1 MAMEERSYKDL
12 SGAVWEKDLCAGCGA
27 CVAVCPADALCM
39 SSGTGS
45 DHPRNNGYCKAVN
58 DGVPC
63 GACYAV
69 CPRVQPHAEEMIG
82 TILSMHAARAAFE
95 VRGRQSGGAVT
106 AILVNALEEGLIDA
120 VVTVTAD
127 EWTMLPHSTVITS
140 SEALVTGAGSRYN
153 WWVPLLAA
161 LKEAVVARKYK
172 RIAIVGVPCVVQA
185 VEQMRSSDHDLLR
198 PYARAI
204 RLLIGLFCTE
214 SFDYQRLM
222 EGKLV
227 REFSVEPW
235 QIKKMDVKGGLEIL
249 LKDGNAI
256 TIPLKDLADC
266 VRPGCHACND
276 LTGVDADISAGSIG
290 SPAGCTTLLVRTTTG
305 AGFVQSALDNNRLL
319 LAGEVDTGAIEK
331 LAAIKIRRSHHP

>member
-1 MAMEERSYKDL
+1 MAMEEKSYKDL
-12 SGAVWEKDLCAGCGA
+12 SGAVWEKNLCAGCGA

-39 SSGTGS
+39 DTGAGS

-69 CPRVQPHAEEMIG
+69 CPRVLPHKEETIG
-82 TILSMHAARAAFE
+82 PVLSMHAARAAFE
-95 VRGRQSGGAVT
+95 VAGRQSGGAVT

-127 EWTMLPHSTVITS
+127 KWTMLPRSAVITS
-140 SEALVTGAGSRYN
+140 SEALITGAGSRYN

-161 LKEAVVARKYK
+161 LKEAVVTRKYQ
-172 RIAIVGVPCVVQA
+172 RIAVVGVPCVVQA
-185 VEQMRSSDHDLLR
+185 IGQMRSSDHDLLR
-198 PYARAI
+198 PYGRAI

-214 SFDYQRLM
+214 SFDYQKLM

-227 REFSVEPW
+227 HDLSVEPW
-235 QIKKMDVKGGLEIL
+235 QIKKMDVRGGLEVL

-256 TIPLKDLADC
+256 TIPLRDLADC
-266 VRPGCHACND
+266 VRPGCHVCND
-276 LTGVDADISAGSIG
+276 LTGVDADLSAGSVG
-290 SPAGCTTLLVRTTTG
+290 SPEGCTTLLVRTKTG
-305 AGFVQSALDNNRLL
+305 AGFLQSALDHDRLS

-331 LAAIKIRRSHHP
+331 LASIKIKRSHHP

>member
-1 MAMEERSYKDL
+1 MEERSYKDL
-12 SGAVWEKDLCAGCGA
+12 SAAVWEKGLCAGCGA

-39 SSGTGS
+39 NQGTGT
-45 DHPRNNGYCKAVN
+45 DHPRNNGYCKAVT

-69 CPRVQPHAEEMIG
+69 CPRVHPHAEETIG
-82 TILSMHAARAAFE
+82 PVLSMHAASAAFE
-95 VRGRQSGGAVT
+95 VEGRQSGGAVT

-127 EWTMLPHSTVITS
+127 QWTMLPRSAVITS

-161 LKEAVVARKYK
+161 LKEAVVTRKYQ
-172 RIAIVGVPCVVQA
+172 RIAVVGVPCVVQA
-185 VEQMRSSDHDLLR
+185 VEQMRSSEHDLLR
-198 PYARAI
+198 PFARAI

-214 SFDYQRLM
+214 SFDYQKLM

-227 REFSVEPW
+227 RELSVEPW
-235 QIKKMDVKGGLEIL
+235 QIQKMDVKGALEVL

-256 TIPLKDLADC
+256 TIPLKDIADC

-276 LTGVDADISAGSIG
+276 LTGIGADISAGAVG
-290 SPAGCTTLLVRTTTG
+290 SPAECTTLLVRTKTG
-305 AGFVQSALDNNRLL
+305 AGFLQSAVDHRRLSL
-319 LAGEVDTGAIEK
+319 EGEVDTRAIER
-331 LAAIKIRRSHHP
+331 LAEIKIRRSRHP

>member
-1 MAMEERSYKDL
+1 MEERSYKDL
-12 SGAVWEKDLCAGCGA
+12 SGAVWEKGLCAGCGA

-39 SSGTGS
+39 DQGTGSS
-45 DHPRNNGYCKAVN
+45 DHPRNNGYCKAAN

-69 CPRVQPHAEEMIG
+69 CPRVQPHAEESIG
-82 TILSMHAARAAFE
+82 PVLSMHAARAAFE
-95 VRGRQSGGAVT
+95 IEGRQSGGAVT

-127 EWTMLPHSTVITS
+127 QWTMLPHSTVITS
-140 SEALVTGAGSRYN
+140 SEALITGAGSRYN

-161 LKEAVVARKYK
+161 LKEAVVTRKYK

-185 VEQMRSSDHDLLR
+185 VEQMRSSEHDLLR

-227 REFSVEPW
+227 HEFSIEPW
-235 QIKKMDVKGGLEIL
+235 QIRKMDVKGVLEVL

-266 VRPGCHACND
+266 VRPGCHTCND
-276 LTGVDADISAGSIG
+276 LTGVDADLSAGSVG
-290 SPAGCTTLLVRTTTG
+290 SPEGCTTLLVRTKTG
-305 AGFVQSALDNNRLL
+305 AGFVQSALDHNRLL
-319 LAGEVDTGAIEK
+319 LEGEVDTCAIEK
-331 LAAIKIRRSHHP
+331 LAGIKIRRSHHP